1 MCISNL
7 WVIFS
12 LTRTGKKIYISKFYD
27 YLLAELGR
35 LSFAFVSAFC
45 FVESFLSSITAGV
58 SDRIFCNPFSNNQAA
73 IKLTFWAT
81 YKINISLCRVR
92 LMMFNATLYNISVIS
107 WQSILLVEET
117 IVPGENCRPAARH

>member
-1 MCISNL
+1 MCISNH

-12 LTRTGKKIYISKFYD
+12 LTRTGKNIYIFQFYD

-81 YKINISLCRVR
+81 YKINISLIYVGLGLWC
-92 LMMFNATLYNISVIS
+92 LMPHYTIFLLYHGSQFY
-107 WQSILLVEET
+107 WWKK
-117 IVPGENCRPAARH
+117 P